1 MEEDRARRFVRYSAT
16 IGAVILFV
24 GAVLVAQLARSDSA
38 EAASRNGGPALF
50 RVNDRAPLQITNTPT
65 NTPTSTPTNTPTQT
79 STATTTATATS
90 TSTPAPPSTGVFV
103 DPYEPNNSFQAATDT
118 QSGFVLQNLT
128 LWPPGDED
136 YFRFVGYA
144 GSSYEVFT
152 KELTAGLDTQLIIYD
167 INGNEI
173 GRNNDFDPLSRASK
187 VTISTSVT
195 GFYYARVVNI
205 SPADPAGRVYKF
217 EIKEILGTS
226 TPTPR
231 PTGTR
236 IPSIDQCEVNNTFDT
251 ACVIELDVIGSYDF
265 VPALDQGPDND
276 FYRIWIK
283 QGLYYVCD
291 TLNLSSVN
299 DTNMIFYSAP
309 SAEAGLGGNDDRDKA
324 AGDLGSQMSFLAT
337 YTGWLYVLVGPVP
350 PVQYDIS
357 YLYTYDLICAN
368 VPFTPTPTA
377 SPTTQFVG
385 GGDIIVVPPPTAPP
399 TFVIPT
405 AYPTPTPLPPGL
417 FETPEPTPRPEVI
430 IVPLPTA
437 TPATGDTAV
446 VNLDI
451 TVYYDA
457 NDSFTAELNEGV
469 VGVSVAV
476 YDNATGELLA
486 FGYTNEAGNVR
497 FGPIAAA
504 GAVRVSVPFLGFTQV
519 VAGGDST
526 ILIRIARQQ
535 TPIIIP

>member
-1 MEEDRARRFVRYSAT
+1 
-16 IGAVILFV
+16 
-24 GAVLVAQLARSDSA
+24 
-38 EAASRNGGPALF
+38 
-50 RVNDRAPLQITNTPT
+50 
-65 NTPTSTPTNTPTQT
+65 
-79 STATTTATATS
+79 
-90 TSTPAPPSTGVFV
+90 
-103 DPYEPNNSFQAATDT
+103 
-118 QSGFVLQNLT
+118 
-128 LWPPGDED
+128 
-136 YFRFVGYA
+136 
-144 GSSYEVFT
+144 
-152 KELTAGLDTQLIIYD
+152 
-167 INGNEI
+167 
-173 GRNNDFDPLSRASK
+173 
-187 VTISTSVT
+187 
-195 GFYYARVVNI
+195 
-205 SPADPAGRVYKF
+205 
-217 EIKEILGTS
+217 
-226 TPTPR
+226 
-231 PTGTR
+231 
-236 IPSIDQCEVNNTFDT
+236 
-251 ACVIELDVIGSYDF
+251 
-265 VPALDQGPDND
+265 
-276 FYRIWIK
+276 
-283 QGLYYVCD
+283 
-291 TLNLSSVN
+291 
-299 DTNMIFYSAP
+299 MIFYSAP
-309 SAEAGLGGNDDRDKA
+309 SAEAGLGGNDDRDKP

-357 YLYTYDLICAN
+357 YLYTYDMICAN

-385 GGDIIVVPPPTAPP
+385 GGGIIVPPPTAPP

-437 TPATGDTAV
+437 TPVSGDAAV

-457 NDSFTAELNEGV
+457 NDSFTPELNEGV

-497 FGPIAAA
+497 FGPIASA

-519 VAGGDST
+519 VAGGDSA

>member
-1 MEEDRARRFVRYSAT
+1 MEEGHTRRLIRYGVT
-16 IGAVILFV
+16 IGAALLFV
-24 GAVLVAQLARSDSA
+24 GAIVVTELSNSGTV
-38 EAASRNGGPALF
+38 EAAPRDGGVVRYGLNYHPPF
-50 RVNDRAPLQITNTPT
+50 QITDTPT
-65 NTPTSTPTNTPTQT
+65 NTPTASPTNTPTQT
-79 STATTTATATS
+79 STSTS
-90 TSTPAPPSTGVFV
+90 TPTVTSTNTPAPPSTGVYV
-103 DPYEPNNSFQAATDT
+103 DPYEPNNSFQQATDT
-118 QSGFVLQNLT
+118 QAGFVLQNLT
-128 LWPPGDED
+128 LWPPGDQD

-152 KELTAGLDTQLIIYD
+152 KELTAGLDTQLTIYD
-167 INGNEI
+167 INGNVI
-173 GRNNDFDPLSRASK
+173 GQNNDYDPLSRASK
-187 VTISTSVT
+187 VTFSTTIT

-236 IPSIDQCEVNNTFDT
+236 IPTIDQCEENNTFDT
-251 ACVIELDVIGSYDF
+251 ACVIELTVVGSYDF
-265 VPALDQGPDND
+265 VPVVGTGPDND

-283 QGLYYVCD
+283 QGLYYVCE

-309 SAEAGLGGNDDRDKA
+309 SAEAGIGGNDDIDKA
-324 AGDLGSQMSFLAT
+324 AGNLGSRMSFLAT

-357 YLYTYDLICAN
+357 YLYTYDMLCTI

-377 SPTTQFVG
+377 SPTTAFVSG
-385 GGDIIVVPPPTAPP
+385 GGNNIPPPTIAP

-405 AYPTPTPLPPGL
+405 PYPTPTALPPGL
-417 FETPEPTPRPEVI
+417 FETPEPTPRPEII
-430 IVPLPTA
+430 IVPLPTS
-437 TPATGDTAV
+437 TPSAGDAEV

-457 NDSFTAELNEGV
+457 NESFTPELNEGV

-476 YDNATGELLA
+476 YDNATGALLA
-486 FGYTNEAGNVR
+486 FGYTNDAGNVR
-497 FGPIAAA
+497 FGPIAAS
-504 GAVRVSVPFLGFTQV
+504 GAVRVSVPFLGFSQV

-526 ILIRIARQQ
+526 ILIRIAPQE